1 MHTRA
6 LNQNI
11 VPSLQLTIPGGLTV
25 TSEATLFTADEYDIV
40 VRDRGAAVFHELATA
55 MGRDQLIQGLRIF
68 YRKGLSVHR
77 LTEIDLTDAFKE
89 ASGKSWEA
97 FLTDWLFN
105 VDEYVNQSIDWLD

>member
-1 MHTRA
+1 MDLLDR
-6 LNQNI
+6 LG
-11 VPSLQLTIPGGLTV
+11 SLI
-25 TSEATLFTADEYDIV
+25 
-40 VRDRGAAVFHELATA
+40 ATA

-77 LTEIDLTDAFKE
+77 LTEIDLTGALKE